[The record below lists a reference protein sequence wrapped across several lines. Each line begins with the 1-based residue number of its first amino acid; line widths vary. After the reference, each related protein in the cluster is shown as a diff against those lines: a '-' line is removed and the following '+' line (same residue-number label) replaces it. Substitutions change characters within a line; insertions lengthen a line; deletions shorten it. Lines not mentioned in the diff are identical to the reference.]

1 MLAVMLFAM
10 LIAGL
15 NYNSNLG
22 LAFAFLV
29 GIVTGTYSSVY
40 VASPVVLWLS
50 GVSAAPIK
58 DVPPE
63 NVRGMQPAR

>member
-1 MLAVMLFAM
+1 
-10 LIAGL
+10 
-15 NYNSNLG
+15 
-22 LAFAFLV
+22 
-29 GIVTGTYSSVY
+29 VY

-58 DVPPE
+58 EVPPTE